1 METVRVR
8 VRVTGVV
15 QGVYFRAS
23 TQAEAR
29 ALGIT
34 GWVRNRVEG
43 AVELEAQGTP
53 DAVDALVAWCRGGP
67 PAARVSG
74 VEVAPAQAIDG
85 EQSFEVRR

>member
-8 VRVTGVV
+8 VCVTGIV

-29 ALGIT
+29 RLGVT
-34 GWVRNRVEG
+34 GWVRNRADG
-43 AVELEAQGTP
+43 AVELEAQGSA
-53 DAVDALVAWCRGGP
+53 DAVDALVAWCRSGP

-74 VEVAPAQAIDG
+74 IEVAPAQSIDG
-85 EQSFEVRR
+85 ERSFEVRR